1 MNILNEYLSYLDEEE
16 KEGEEKKS
24 KWKDRLKKYGKVAL
38 GAAAVGAAAY
48 AGNKAYEKHK
58 YSKTLSGKLSN
69 KYKSVVSDYKKN
81 KAAKTKVKAQKK
93 ADKEQDKADRLQ
105 RNKTTTA
112 SKYKRWK
119 KERERAQ
126 DKITRDRWLN
136 KLQSKVKGDEGK
148 KPGFFKKWKDKRKE
162 KGIVKKLKYKVG
174 LD

>member
-1 MNILNEYLSYLDEEE
+1 MNILNEYLSYLNEEE
-16 KEGEEKKS
+16 KEGKEKKS
-24 KWKDRLKKYGKVAL
+24 KWKDRLKKYGKI
-38 GAAAVGAAAY
+38 AVGAAAY
-48 AGNKAYEKHK
+48 VGNKAYEKHK
-58 YSKTLSGKLSN
+58 YNKSFKGKIVN
-69 KYKSVVSDYKKN
+69 KYEKVVDNYKKN
-81 KAAKTKVKAQKK
+81 KASKK
-93 ADKEQDKADRLQ
+93 AIADKRAADKAKDKADRLQ
-105 RNKTTTA
+105 RNKATTT

-126 DKITRDRWLN
+126 DKITRDRWLD